1 MIFDKASPDLFPDLN
16 VSIHASRDE
25 LGREAAEKSAEIIRA
40 AIRDHGRARILV
52 ATGNSQLQLVEHLTE
67 MSLDWSRVDAF
78 HLDEYVGIAA
88 DHPASFRHWIRT
100 RFEEKVRPGSMHY
113 LRGDA
118 PDPDQEALRYSALL
132 LAQPVDLAFVGFGE
146 NGHIAFNEPGS
157 SLASRTRIKTLTD
170 QTRRD
175 NARFFGGDVEAVPR
189 HCLTQGLGTIMAAR
203 HVVLVATGTGKA
215 EAVHQLVEGP
225 VSALWPATILQH
237 HPHAT
242 VLLDDA
248 AASRLQLAGYYRQV
262 FAGKPAWQGL

>member
-146 NGHIAFNEPGS
+146 NGHIAFNDPPVADFS
-157 SLASRTRIKTLTD
+157 DPLTVKRVALDFASRV
-170 QTRRD
+170 QQV
-175 NARFFGGDVEAVPR
+175 NEGHFPSFAAVPSEALSVT
-189 HCLTQGLGTIMAAR
+189 CSGLMRATYWICSVPEARKAA
-203 HVVLVATGTGKA
+203 
-215 EAVHQLVEGP
+215 AVRAALEGP
-225 VSALWPATILQH
+225 IGIACPATMVRLRPRDRSFIF
-237 HPHAT
+237 
-242 VLLDDA
+242 LDRDSA
-248 AASRLQLAGYYRQV
+248 AQLTRANG
-262 FAGKPAWQGL
+262 